1 MKNLRFVLM
10 SMLMLVCGS
19 AMAEDIIWQ
28 EDWSTVTDFKGN
40 PNDFNS
46 NYTFT
51 GMVLNEDGT
60 VKSGTK
66 FYDAN
71 LAGGEAP
78 ELLVAKNG
86 GTFTVSPLPLTG
98 HTGEMFLA
106 FKANKKTLTV
116 TVDGAEIGEVTNTGN
131 DYVYPIT
138 VAEGQAH
145 ISITFTTSS
154 SDNVRLDNIKLYQG
168 DAKKPAGL
176 SWGTSS
182 RTVTIDADDNVFPT
196 LSNDNGLTVTYDSS
210 DKTVATIDA
219 TGAITLV
226 AAGTTD
232 ISATFEG
239 DDEYEAQTVTYKLT
253 VNAGGGDVPVSTT
266 ITVAKALEIID
277 ALEDG
282 KTTTESYQVKGFI
295 VGAPDFQRKADG
307 SLYGNV
313 NLTIADEKEGTALLT
328 VYRGKDLENKNF
340 TEETISRIK
349 EGDEVVFQGQLQKY
363 VKDEVVTPELKNGYL
378 ISVNAGETPET
389 VEAPEFNPNGG
400 EFEESIE
407 VTLTCATEGATI
419 YYAVADAPSLEWQEY
434 TAPITL
440 TETTILAAKAKK
452 GDVES
457 DMVRA
462 TFTKKEPVVITFE
475 GDGTQANPYTVA
487 DVKKMSEADYPKD
500 KVWVKG
506 IIIGTAKSGT
516 ALNDVEDVNSNI
528 AIADATS
535 TEFIPVQLSNGSDAR
550 AKLNLKDNPDNKGK
564 EVKVFGQITKYFSVN
579 GVKNVEAFEIDGVT
593 TAIQTISASADN
605 VPVYNLAGQRVMKA
619 QKGLFIQNGKKFM
632 VK

>member
-1 MKNLRFVLM
+1 MANYDRITVLPAQK
-10 SMLMLVCGS
+10 S
-19 AMAEDIIWQ
+19 
-28 EDWSTVTDFKGN
+28 VT
-40 PNDFNS
+40 
-46 NYTFT
+46 
-51 GMVLNEDGT
+51 L
-60 VKSGTK
+60 
-66 FYDAN
+66 
-71 LAGGEAP
+71 GEK
-78 ELLVAKNG
+78 V
-86 GTFTVSPLPLTG
+86 
-98 HTGEMFLA
+98 
-106 FKANKKTLTV
+106 
-116 TVDGAEIGEVTNTGN
+116 NTGN
-131 DYVYPIT
+131 NYSYALTIE
-138 VAEGQAH
+138 EGTESL
-145 ISITFTTSS
+145 ILSFVNEKSS
-154 SDNVRLDNIKLYQG
+154 NVRFDDVKLYQG
-168 DAKKPAGL
+168 TAKKNAGL
-176 SWGTSS
+176 SWGTAS
-182 RTVTIDADDNVFPT
+182 RTVTIGADDNVFPT

-307 SLYGNV
+307 SLFGNV
-313 NLTIADEKEGTALLT
+313 NLTIADEKGGTALLT

-349 EGDEVVFQGQLQKY
+349 EGDEVVFQGKLQKY
-363 VKDEVVTPELKNGYL
+363 VKDEVVTPELKDGYL

-419 YYAVADAPSLEWQEY
+419 YYAVADAPNLEWQEY

-457 DMVRA
+457 EMVRA
-462 TFTKKEPVVITFE
+462 QFTKKETPEPVGETVVFNFDDDYATLFPTLTGVSSGSGE
-475 GDGTQANPYTVA
+475 NYVA
-487 DVKKMSEADYPKD
+487 DGDFQGETTSTAISGVTVTVSPDEDAKTPSRI
-500 KVWVKG
+500 W
-506 IIIGTAKSGT
+506 GTAPRLRMYSGT
-516 ALNDVEDVNSNI
+516 FTVSGKDIVKIEFTSNSNFSI
-528 AIADATS
+528 STKTGTLDGKTWTGKADEVVFDVTKN
-535 TEFIPVQLSNGSDAR
+535 TQI
-550 AKLNLKDNPDNKGK
+550 NKI
-564 EVKVFGQITKYFSVN
+564 V
-579 GVKNVEAFEIDGVT
+579 VT
-593 TAIQTISASADN
+593 LEGPATAIQTISASADN
-605 VPVYNLAGQRVMKA
+605 APVYNLAGQRVMKA